1 MDLSYVSIEDRIRN
15 MMQFG
20 IDLSVKI
27 GNLKC
32 FFSLVKIGF
41 LIMRVIIRTR
51 EKDVFIEAKNWLR
64 EKTRL
69 PFEIADPRFHSVA
82 RPQNESR
89 ENMGNIG
96 GFIRQFHD
104 RRLRPPF
111 EIERIK
117 SP

>member
-1 MDLSYVSIEDRIRN
+1 
-15 MMQFG
+15 MQKCFG
-20 IDLSVKI
+20 LSVKR

-41 LIMRVIIRTR
+41 LMIRVMFRTR

-82 RPQNESR
+82 RPQNSIAE
-89 ENMGNIG
+89 
-96 GFIRQFHD
+96 
-104 RRLRPPF
+104 
-111 EIERIK
+111 
-117 SP
+117 